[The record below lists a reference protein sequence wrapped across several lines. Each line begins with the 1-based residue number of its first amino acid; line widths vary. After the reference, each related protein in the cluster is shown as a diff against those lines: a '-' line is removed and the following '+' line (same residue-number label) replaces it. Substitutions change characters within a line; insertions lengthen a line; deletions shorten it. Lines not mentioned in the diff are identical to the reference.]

1 MPPLLPGWHFSKNLT
16 LLVLSLILLPINTL
30 ILLAA
35 YTYRLFPCASNT
47 INDDPLEALDP
58 PDRKTVLV
66 TGVNMAKG
74 LSLARMF
81 HRRGHRVVGADA
93 VALSIGSVSEAVHVY
108 RRLPAPGGG
117 RSVNDPYLNTILEIV
132 REESVDLWV
141 SVSDVNNAVEDAM
154 VKEILE
160 ARTGVKAIQF
170 GVREI
175 QMLHEKDTFIE
186 HVKNLGLKTPDT
198 QVVSSKD
205 EAIAFLAK
213 RGGLALQ
220 PRGTQYLLK
229 PIAVD
234 DLARFS
240 MPLLPLPSESATLER
255 LASVPFTATRYI
267 LQEFISGDE
276 YCTHALVIRGA
287 VRAFVACASATVLM
301 HYVALPAESKLSVA
315 MLAFTERLAGE
326 RGEGFTGHVS
336 FDFLVRRGER
346 GEKGEDG
353 EDGEVVLY
361 PIECNPRVHTAIVL
375 FNETHGLVDE
385 YLSIL
390 SPPTTNPNTTPLTP
404 TNPDQYYWIGQDLI
418 SLVIYPFYL
427 CLFAGTQSP
436 RQVIASTR
444 LFIHH
449 ASEWK
454 DGTFEM
460 WDPLPWWW
468 LYHVYWP
475 VRFFGYLGEGAWSQ
489 LNVSTGKAFK
499 AS

>member
-1 MPPLLPGWHFSKNLT
+1 MPPLPGWHFTKNLT
-16 LLVLSLILLPINTL
+16 LLTLSLLLLPINTL

-35 YTYRLFPCASNT
+35 YTYRLFPCASTAND
-47 INDDPLEALDP
+47 DDPLEALEP
-58 PDRKTVLV
+58 QDRKTVLV

-93 VALSIGSVSEAVHVY
+93 VALSIGSVSEAVDVY

-117 RSVNDPYLNTILEIV
+117 RSVNDPYLNTILQIV
-132 REESVDLWV
+132 REEGVDLWV

-175 QMLHEKDTFIE
+175 QMLHEKDTFIA
-186 HVKNLGLKTPDT
+186 HVKRLGLKTPDT

-205 EAIAFLAK
+205 EAIAFLRK

-229 PIAVD
+229 PLAVD

-240 MPLLPLPSESATLER
+240 MPLLPLPSEAATLDR
-255 LASVPFTATRYI
+255 LAAVPFLSSSRYI

-276 YCTHALVIRGA
+276 YCTHALVIRGR

-301 HYVALPAESKLSVA
+301 HYVALPAESKLSRA

-336 FDFLVRRGER
+336 FDFLVRRGDT
-346 GEKGEDG
+346 GEEK
-353 EDGEVVLY
+353 DGEVVLY

-390 SPPTTNPNTTPLTP
+390 SPPAADNTTNTPLTP

-418 SLVIYPFYL
+418 SLVIYPLYL
-427 CLFAGTQSP
+427 CLFAGTQSL

-454 DGTFEM
+454 DGTFEI

-475 VRFFGYLGEGAWSQ
+475 MRFFGYLGEGSWSQ